1 MLKVIGITLICGTL
15 FTLLGTLLAMALQ
28 KENKKLTSSLLAFSS
43 GSMLSIVFID
53 LLNEYLSFGK
63 YAGSL
68 KKYQAI
74 GIGFVDGDL
83 HILYER

>member
-43 GSMLSIVFID
+43 G
-53 LLNEYLSFGK
+53 K
-63 YAGSL
+63 YV
-68 KKYQAI
+68 KYC
-74 GIGFVDGDL
+74 F
-83 HILYER
+83 Y